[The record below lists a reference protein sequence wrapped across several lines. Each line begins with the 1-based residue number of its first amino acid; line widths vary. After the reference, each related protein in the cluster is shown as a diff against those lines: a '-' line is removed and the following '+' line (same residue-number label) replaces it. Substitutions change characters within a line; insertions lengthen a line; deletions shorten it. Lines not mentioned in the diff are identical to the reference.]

1 MYKGRKRAV
10 SSRHHEDSG
19 TYWGV
24 CWGTGREVRLDRQVQ
39 AGAHLVVCAR
49 SSFLRDRRVT
59 SPHTPIKFLR

>member
-39 AGAHLVVCAR
+39 AGAHLVVLPVHL
-49 SSFLRDRRVT
+49 F
-59 SPHTPIKFLR
+59 